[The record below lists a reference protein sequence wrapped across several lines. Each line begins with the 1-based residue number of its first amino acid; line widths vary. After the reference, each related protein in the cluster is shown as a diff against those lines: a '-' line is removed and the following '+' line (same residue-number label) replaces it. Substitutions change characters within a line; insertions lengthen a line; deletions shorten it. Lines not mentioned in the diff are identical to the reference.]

1 VSCLLARPASTNRID
16 TEGIS
21 IMTVTTPDTDTVIGG
36 IDTHL
41 DTIHVAVIDSWGRDL
56 ADQEFPTTPNGYRR
70 ALDFLTGHGPVAT
83 IGIEGTSSYGAGITR
98 FALRAGLEVREVL
111 RPERSGRRR
120 QGKSDPLDA
129 YEAARSALSGR
140 GTAPAKSSDIESLR
154 ALHNARRSAVKARQ
168 AAQVQIRALLA
179 TAPVTLREKYRGRT
193 SRRC

>member
-83 IGIEGTSSYGAGITR
+83 IGIEGTSSY
-98 FALRAGLEVREVL
+98 
-111 RPERSGRRR
+111 
-120 QGKSDPLDA
+120 
-129 YEAARSALSGR
+129 
-140 GTAPAKSSDIESLR
+140 
-154 ALHNARRSAVKARQ
+154 ARQ
-168 AAQVQIRALLA
+168 PRHDHQPHGTRPLPQHRARYPLPSMAYRRLTPRGAAVTGRAHGRLVLLGGV
-179 TAPVTLREKYRGRT
+179 P
-193 SRRC
+193 